1 MSPFI
6 MDVDFDISEEMISPA
21 TVNIRFHLQY
31 FVMIISYSVVLNTFA
46 SSRESSTH
54 FALPFTSCVGQ
65 CRTLHTTVSRRG
77 LEDFFDLPENW
88 GETTVKSG
96 IKHKYLIHFL
106 DRLH

>member
-1 MSPFI
+1 
-6 MDVDFDISEEMISPA
+6 MDVDFDIPEEIISLA
-21 TVNIRFHLQY
+21 TINVKCHLQY
-31 FVMIISYSVVLNTFA
+31 FVMIISYSVVFIIFA
-46 SSRESSTH
+46 SCRESSTH
-54 FALPFTSCVGQ
+54 FALPFTSCVSQ

-96 IKHKYLIHFL
+96 IKHKYLICFL